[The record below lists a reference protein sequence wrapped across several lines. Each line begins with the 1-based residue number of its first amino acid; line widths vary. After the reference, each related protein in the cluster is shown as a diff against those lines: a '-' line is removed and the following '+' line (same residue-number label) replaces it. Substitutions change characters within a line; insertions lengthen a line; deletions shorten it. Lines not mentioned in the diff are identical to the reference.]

1 MKKIV
6 LILVILLG
14 INWLQAQIKA
24 VNENG
29 RAALSDLQIV
39 KEEYRFVNGLKVLFL
54 QMDGTMYGIKI
65 FYYGYYFSNT
75 EGTIQF
81 VIYTAQNLL
90 KEYQDECDKLLKG
103 LVQTK

>member
-14 INWLQAQIKA
+14 VNWLQAQIKA

-65 FYYGYYFSNT
+65 SYYGYCFSNT

-90 KEYQDECDKLLKG
+90 KEYQDECDKLLNG

>member
-1 MKKIV
+1 
-6 LILVILLG
+6 
-14 INWLQAQIKA
+14 
-24 VNENG
+24 
-29 RAALSDLQIV
+29 
-39 KEEYRFVNGLKVLFL
+39 LKVLFL

-75 EGTIQF
+75 EGIIQF

-90 KEYQDECDKLLKG
+90 KEYQDECDKLLNG